1 MRRRVIALLMVC
13 LLIAGM
19 PSALSEAVEIAVEPE
34 TDGVVFEDGA
44 GPVADAVLLCPGGV
58 ALSIDGL
65 ASNELFDDDDGDGG
79 DEAQPVELS
88 VSKSG
93 TRRVTLGLSYQIVI
107 PGKTVKTCKSDNKKV
122 ATVTQQGLIQTKKA
136 GTAKITVT
144 PTKGSKL
151 KLTLK
156 VTDPEVPTAVAIVEG
171 ASATMNAGE
180 TLQLTAVV
188 SPDTASQEVSWK
200 SSDRSVAT
208 VDQDGLVSALK
219 KGSATITATT
229 DNKLTAKLKLT
240 VRKALLKPC
249 VIAHAMG
256 GIDGDTYTNSLEA
269 FQENYALG
277 HRIFEVDTH
286 FTSDGKLVLWHSWDY
301 KFCSRHTPGYKPSY
315 KEFMG
320 SKIYDRYTP
329 MDLKKLL
336 KLMDK
341 YPDVRIV
348 LDGKYGKIE
357 TVKRQFK
364 LILSTAKDLKL
375 TKVLDRM
382 IVEIYNEEM
391 YRTVKKIYPFQE
403 YMMALYKIFAQA
415 PTEAEFERV
424 AQFCEQNNIRTIV
437 MDILWED
444 PMYIELAA
452 LHGVKLSYYTVNDA
466 EQAQSLFDEGV
477 IALFTDW
484 LPPL

>member
-1 MRRRVIALLMVC
+1 MHRRIIALLLAC

-19 PSALSEAVEIAVEPE
+19 PCALSEAVEIAVDPE
-34 TDGVVFEDGA
+34 TGGVVFEDGA
-44 GPVADAVLLCPGGV
+44 GAVADAVMPCPDGV
-58 ALSIDGL
+58 ALPIDSL
-65 ASNELFDDDDGDGG
+65 ASNFLSNDVDDAD
-79 DEAQPVELS
+79 AQPVELS
-88 VSKSG
+88 VSQSG
-93 TRRVTLGLSYQIVI
+93 TRRVTLGLSYQIVV

-122 ATVTQQGLIQTKKA
+122 ATVTKQGLIQTKKA

-144 PTKGSKL
+144 PAKGSKL

-156 VTDPEVPTAVAIVEG
+156 VTDPKVPTAVVIAEG

-188 SPDTASQEVSWK
+188 SPDTAPQKVAWK
-200 SSDRSVAT
+200 SSDKSVAT
-208 VDQDGLVSALK
+208 VDQDGLVTALK

-256 GIDGDTYTNSLEA
+256 GIDGDAYTNSLEA
-269 FQENYALG
+269 FQANYALG

-301 KFCSRHTPGYKPSY
+301 KFCSKHTPGYKPTY

-341 YPDVRIV
+341 YTDVRIV

-357 TVKRQFK
+357 TVKRQYK

-375 TKVLDRM
+375 TRVLDRM

-391 YRTVKKIYPFQE
+391 YSTVKKIYPFQE
-403 YMMALYKIFAQA
+403 YMMALYKIFMQA
-415 PTEAEFERV
+415 PTEEDFEQV
-424 AQFCEQNNIRTIV
+424 ARFCEQSNIRTIV

-444 PMYIELAA
+444 PRYIELAA
-452 LHGVKLSYYTVNDA
+452 AHGVKLSYYTVNDA

-477 IALFTDW
+477 IALFTDF
-484 LPPL
+484 LPPV